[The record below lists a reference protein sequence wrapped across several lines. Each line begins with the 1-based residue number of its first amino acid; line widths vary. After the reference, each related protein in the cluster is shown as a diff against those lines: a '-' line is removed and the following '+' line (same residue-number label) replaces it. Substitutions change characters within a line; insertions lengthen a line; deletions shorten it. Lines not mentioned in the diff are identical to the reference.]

1 MDLNL
6 AQMFWKE
13 FFFKLMVNMPQALLL
28 SNLWLWS
35 WPQDQLAA
43 VASLSYRSIHYKMK
57 ITELL
62 SELNEIILIARH

>member
-13 FFFKLMVNMPQALLL
+13 IKKKKLMVTMPQALLL

-35 WPQDQLAA
+35 WPQDQPVLM
-43 VASLSYRSIHYKMK
+43 YRPSMVK
-57 ITELL
+57 
-62 SELNEIILIARH
+62 